1 MSNQLDQKNQ
11 SEEIDLGFLIHKIN
25 QLFKKSIVALFKIIS
40 FYLNYKF
47 VVIALIVI
55 GVAYGYYKDAT
66 AKPVFNNEAI
76 VIPNFESVDYL
87 YDKVEA
93 LNAKIESK
101 DSIYLKTIL
110 DTNYRKVRKIEIE
123 PIVDIYNFISK
134 SRENIDIFR
143 IFTQNQDI
151 KEYMDEFS
159 NSKYYKYHRMNIKI
173 KGEQDSPEIFN
184 QILSFFNDNNHY
196 KNYQKD
202 FIDRNNKQ
210 IEIHEQMIIQIDT
223 ILSSVTSS
231 AGQSNQGVLISDNS
245 QLHNLIERKRI
256 LSEEILKMKIQAVDY
271 EDIIKV
277 VKADYNLIETEGFT
291 ISPKIKSPL
300 LLIFLFSMVFF
311 IRHLYNNLKKI
322 AENTEN

>member
-25 QLFKKSIVALFKIIS
+25 QLFKKAVVALFKIIS

-93 LNAKIESK
+93 LNAKIESR

-110 DTNYRKVRKIEIE
+110 DTNYRKVRKIEID

-159 NSKYYKYHRMNIKI
+159 NSKYYKYHRMNVKI
-173 KGEQDSPEIFN
+173 KGEEDSPEIFN
-184 QILSFFNDNNHY
+184 QILSFFNDNSHY

-277 VKADYNLIETEGFT
+277 VKADYNLIDTEGFT
-291 ISPKIKSPL
+291 ISPKIKYPL